1 MKNKDNRVRKV
12 TPGLFPIDS
21 VKVLPSPDPEKVL
34 ENMRTYRATIGDF
47 DYNELMRRLHEGP
60 IYPK

>member
-47 DYNELMRRLHEGP
+47 DYNELM
-60 IYPK
+60 

>member
-1 MKNKDNRVRKV
+1 MKSKNVLVRKI

-21 VKVLPSPDPEKVL
+21 VKVLPSPDPEVVR
-34 ENMRTYRATIGDF
+34 ENLTKYRSMMSDI
-47 DYNELMRRLHEGP
+47 DYEEMIRRLHGET